1 MIMKQLMRIGLVS
14 CVFLAGCVSTSTF
27 EEKQSE
33 LDAKQQELAACETRA
48 KNDLAACA
56 AARAETDAK
65 LMSANQELGVFRQAA
80 EANQRKLEAL
90 QKQENDLRARLS
102 QELADKN
109 VEIEQLR
116 GQLSVRMLDK
126 IVFRSGSADILP
138 QGMTALDKLAEAIKD
153 GADVIRVEGHT
164 DDTPI
169 SEKLKAKYPSNWEL
183 SAARAASVARYFE
196 TKHRIDPTRLESLGF
211 SKYHPVAA
219 NDTEENKA
227 RNRRVEIVL
236 KPAL

>member
-1 MIMKQLMRIGLVS
+1 MKQLMHFALVS
-14 CVFLAGCVSTSTF
+14 SVFLAGCVSTSTF
-27 EEKQSE
+27 EEQQSE
-33 LDAKQQELAACETRA
+33 LNAKQKELAACETRA
-48 KNDLAACA
+48 KNDVAACE
-56 AARAETDAK
+56 AARAETGAK
-65 LMSANQELGVFRQAA
+65 LMSATQELGVFRQAA

-126 IVFRSGSADILP
+126 IVFRSGSATILP
-138 QGMTALDKLAEAIKD
+138 QGMSALDKLADAIKD
-153 GADVIRVEGHT
+153 GTDVIRVEGHT

-169 SEKLKAKYPSNWEL
+169 SEKLKAQYPSNWEL

-196 TKHRIDPTRLESLGF
+196 TKHQIDPTRLESLGF
-211 SKYHPVAA
+211 SKYHPVAV
-219 NDTEENKA
+219 NDTDENKA

-236 KPAL
+236 KPAP